1 MKKLIKT
8 LLTSLVL
15 TAVAGASLISA
26 SAAPVAY
33 GAGTVAASALN
44 VRDSAGPTGRVSLM
58 LRNGDSVV
66 ILEKT
71 NDSWYH
77 VAGGGTVGYVASSYL
92 TNVST
97 VKNLTAS
104 GTVIGTG
111 VRLRS
116 QPSTNAAILGT
127 YNTGAAVNVTGI
139 NNGWYKVGI
148 GGTTGYIRSD
158 LVSLSSAASA
168 APASAVS
175 TGSAVS
181 VQQAVVNATSL
192 GQQIADFAKQFAG
205 YKYVYG
211 AESPSVGFDCSGLTY
226 YVYGHF
232 GYSLQ
237 RRASMQYKYNGTAVA
252 KEDLM
257 PGDLVFFSSDG
268 VGVTHVG
275 LYYGDGKFVNAST
288 ERTGVIISSLS
299 SSYYTRTYWGARRI
313 VG

>member
-1 MKKLIKT
+1 MIKLKKA
-8 LLTSLVL
+8 VL
-15 TAVAGASLISA
+15 TTFVLSAVTAAAVMTA

-44 VRDSAGPTGRVSLM
+44 VRQSADLSGRVSLM
-58 LRNGDSVV
+58 LHNGDSVV

-71 NDSWYH
+71 SDSWYH
-77 VAGGGTVGYVASSYL
+77 VAGGGTVGYVAAPYV
-92 TNVST
+92 TDVST
-97 VKNLTAS
+97 VKNLTAA
-104 GTVIGTG
+104 GTVAGSG
-111 VRLRS
+111 VRLRN
-116 QPSTNAAILGT
+116 QPTTDAAILGT
-127 YNTGAAVNVTGI
+127 YNTGTAADILGI
-139 NNGWYKVGI
+139 NNGWYKVVI

-158 LVSLSSAASA
+158 LVTLSPAASPLPAVPLTTAPPAASA
-168 APASAVS
+168 PESAPV
-175 TGSAVS
+175 
-181 VQQAVVNATSL
+181 SL

-211 AESPSVGFDCSGLTY
+211 AESPSVGFDCSGLCY

-232 GYSLQ
+232 GYSLE

-252 KEDLM
+252 KADLM

-268 VGVTHVG
+268 AGVTHVG
-275 LYYGDGKFVNAST
+275 LYIGDGKFVNAST

-299 SSYYTRTYWGARRI
+299 SDWYTRTYWGARRI